1 MEEMKVTIGMP
12 AQLGAGLATLSRVTG
27 RSEAV
32 LAQEALEHYV
42 EDELRQLAQ
51 IEEGWR
57 QAEAGQIV
65 PKAEMDAVF
74 ARLTT
79 ADALERAREHLM
91 PEHTSR
97 QWPDR

>member
-1 MEEMKVTIGMP
+1 MEEIKFTIGVP
-12 AQLGAGLATLSRVTG
+12 AQIGAGLATLARVTG

-57 QAEAGQIV
+57 QAEAGEIV

-79 ADALERAREHLM
+79 ADALERARRHLL
-91 PEHTSR
+91 PE
-97 QWPDR
+97 

>member
-1 MEEMKVTIGMP
+1 MEEIKVTIGVP
-12 AQLGAGLATLSRVTG
+12 AQVGAGLATLARVTG
-27 RSEAV
+27 RSEAM

-51 IEEGWR
+51 IEVGWR

-79 ADALERAREHLM
+79 TDALERARRHLT
-91 PEHTSR
+91 PE
-97 QWPDR
+97 